1 MVFSNNCL
9 NTVVYLMSNEI
20 LELVI
25 SYHGRISLPFTISI
39 FSRRAK
45 LVYRNSNQACKVGM
59 HYLDCSNWI
68 MINRVSNRIQGVSH
82 LINLNS
88 QCWKASV
95 PYPPSQEEEGRWKQQ
110 KQIGSPILPT
120 QKVKLMTLC

>member
-20 LELVI
+20 LGPVI
-25 SYHGRISLPFTISI
+25 TYHGGISLRVTIST

-45 LVYRNSNQACKVGM
+45 HVYRNSNQACKVGM
-59 HYLDCSNWI
+59 HYLNCSNWI
-68 MINRVSNRIQGVSH
+68 TINSVSKHIQGVSH
-82 LINLNS
+82 LINLNN

-95 PYPPSQEEEGRWKQQ
+95 PYQPCQEEVRWKQQ
-110 KQIGSPILPT
+110 KQIGSLILPM
-120 QKVKLMTLC
+120 QKVKLITLC